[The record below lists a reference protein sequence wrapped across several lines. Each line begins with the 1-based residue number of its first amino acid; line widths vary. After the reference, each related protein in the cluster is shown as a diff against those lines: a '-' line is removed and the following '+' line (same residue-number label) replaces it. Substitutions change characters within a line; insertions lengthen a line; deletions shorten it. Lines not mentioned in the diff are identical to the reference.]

1 MKIGLFSDTY
11 LPQINGVTTTVHWL
25 REELEHM
32 GHEVYVFCPH
42 YGRERP
48 DPRVVR
54 LPSLPFLFHRESRV
68 AFPTIPL
75 RARRIM
81 GELEAIHSHTP
92 FSLGTL
98 ALWAARRA
106 RIPHVHTYHTLYV
119 AYRHYLP
126 PPLRPP
132 RRMAEVLSAAFCNR
146 CDAVTVESTPIRDEL
161 LRYGVRVPI
170 HVFPFG
176 VNLRLFSRPIQ
187 HDIRADL
194 SLPRDATLLLYVGR
208 LAPEKNVHFLLR
220 AFREVAL
227 RRPDVLL
234 LMIGGGPAAEDL
246 VREAQQLGIAG
257 QVIFPGYI
265 GHDRLVDYYRQCD
278 LFVFASKTETQ
289 GLVVL
294 EAMAAG
300 LCGTARTPSVLRRTR
315 SATPKPCSSSSPM
328 PRCGSASG
336 RGPCGPPGSS
346 PPRRPPASSSGCSSR
361 YGAAD
366 AGAPRSGDHRPGFD
380 PQARGGNGPRR
391 RGPGSRPG

>member
-1 MKIGLFSDTY
+1 MRIGLFSDTY

-42 YGRERP
+42 YGREKP
-48 DPRVVR
+48 DPHVIR
-54 LPSLPFLFHRESRV
+54 LPAVTFLFHRESRV
-68 AFPTIPL
+68 AFPMPL
-75 RARRIM
+75 RARRIL
-81 GELEAIHSHTP
+81 GELDAIHSHTP
-92 FSLGTL
+92 FSLGAL
-98 ALWAARRA
+98 ALWAARWA

-176 VNLRLFSRPIQ
+176 VNLRAFSCPIQ
-187 HDIRADL
+187 YDLRADL
-194 SLPRDATLLLYVGR
+194 ALPDRAPVLLYVGR
-208 LAPEKNVHFLLR
+208 LAPEKNVFFLLR
-220 AFREVAL
+220 MFREVAL

-234 LMIGGGPAAEDL
+234 VMIGGGPSAEDL
-246 VREAQQLGIAG
+246 VHEASRLGVARR
-257 QVIFPGYI
+257 VLFPGYI
-265 GHDRLVDYYRQCD
+265 GHDRLVDYYRQAD

-289 GLVVL
+289 GMVVL

-300 LCGTARTPSVLRRTR
+300 LPVVAIPEMGVKDIVRDRENALCAPEDEVRYAEAVLELLADASLRDKLRAGALRTARELSTETSTRRLLSVFEGLR
-315 SATPKPCSSSSPM
+315 
-328 PRCGSASG
+328 G
-336 RGPCGPPGSS
+336 R
-346 PPRRPPASSSGCSSR
+346 
-361 YGAAD
+361 
-366 AGAPRSGDHRPGFD
+366 
-380 PQARGGNGPRR
+380 
-391 RGPGSRPG
+391 

>member
-246 VREAQQLGIAG
+246 VREAQRLGIAG

-300 LCGTARTPSVLRRTR
+300 LPVVAIPEMGVKDIVRDGENALCAPEDEVRYAEAVLELLADASLRERLREGALRTARELSTETSTR
-315 SATPKPCSSSSPM
+315 KLLAVFEQI
-328 PRCGSASG
+328 R
-336 RGPCGPPGSS
+336 
-346 PPRRPPASSSGCSSR
+346 SR
-361 YGAAD
+361 
-366 AGAPRSGDHRPGFD
+366 
-380 PQARGGNGPRR
+380 
-391 RGPGSRPG
+391 

>member
-25 REELEHM
+25 REELERM

-246 VREAQQLGIAG
+246 VREAQRLGIAG

-300 LCGTARTPSVLRRTR
+300 LPVVAIPEMGVKDIVRDGENALCAPEDEVRYAEAVLELLDDALLRERLREGALRTARELSTETSTR
-315 SATPKPCSSSSPM
+315 KLLAVFEQI
-328 PRCGSASG
+328 R
-336 RGPCGPPGSS
+336 
-346 PPRRPPASSSGCSSR
+346 SR
-361 YGAAD
+361 
-366 AGAPRSGDHRPGFD
+366 
-380 PQARGGNGPRR
+380 
-391 RGPGSRPG
+391 

>member
-25 REELEHM
+25 REELERM

-300 LCGTARTPSVLRRTR
+300 LPVVAIPEMGVKDIVRDGENALCAPEDEVRYAEAVLELLDDASLRERLREGALRTARELSTETSTR
-315 SATPKPCSSSSPM
+315 KLLAVFEQI
-328 PRCGSASG
+328 R
-336 RGPCGPPGSS
+336 
-346 PPRRPPASSSGCSSR
+346 SR
-361 YGAAD
+361 
-366 AGAPRSGDHRPGFD
+366 
-380 PQARGGNGPRR
+380 
-391 RGPGSRPG
+391 

>member
-25 REELEHM
+25 REELERL

-48 DPRVVR
+48 DPRVIR
-54 LPSLPFLFHRESRV
+54 LPAVTFPFHRESRV
-68 AFPTIPL
+68 ALPL
-75 RARRIM
+75 PIRARRVLE
-81 GELEAIHSHTP
+81 GLEAVHSHTP

-98 ALWAARRA
+98 ALWAARRGL
-106 RIPHVHTYHTLYV
+106 PHVHTYHTLYV

-176 VNLRLFSRPIQ
+176 VNLRLFSQPIR
-187 HDIRADL
+187 HDLRKDL
-194 SLPRDATLLLYVGR
+194 GLSPQARLLLYVGR
-208 LAPEKNVHFLLR
+208 LAQEKNVSFLLR
-220 AFREVAL
+220 MFGELAK
-227 RRPDVLL
+227 RRPEAVLI
-234 LMIGGGPAAEDL
+234 MIGGGPAAGEL
-246 VREAQQLGIAG
+246 VQQAHRLGIAG
-257 QVIFPGYI
+257 RVLFPGYI
-265 GHDRLVDYYRQCD
+265 GHERLVDYYRQAD
-278 LFVFASKTETQ
+278 VFVFASKTETQ

-300 LCGTARTPSVLRRTR
+300 LPVVAIPEMGVKDFLVDGVNALCAPEDERGFAGRVMEVLEDRELRERLKEGALATAHRLSSEASTQRLLAVIESLRR
-315 SATPKPCSSSSPM
+315 
-328 PRCGSASG
+328 G
-336 RGPCGPPGSS
+336 
-346 PPRRPPASSSGCSSR
+346 
-361 YGAAD
+361 
-366 AGAPRSGDHRPGFD
+366 
-380 PQARGGNGPRR
+380 
-391 RGPGSRPG
+391 

>member
-25 REELEHM
+25 REELERM

-98 ALWAARRA
+98 ALWAARRV

-194 SLPRDATLLLYVGR
+194 SLPQAATLLLYVGR

-300 LCGTARTPSVLRRTR
+300 LPVVAIPEMGVKDIVRDGENALCASEDEVRYAEAVLELLADASLRERLREGALRTARELSTETSTR
-315 SATPKPCSSSSPM
+315 KLLAVFEQI
-328 PRCGSASG
+328 R
-336 RGPCGPPGSS
+336 
-346 PPRRPPASSSGCSSR
+346 SR
-361 YGAAD
+361 
-366 AGAPRSGDHRPGFD
+366 
-380 PQARGGNGPRR
+380 
-391 RGPGSRPG
+391 

>member
-1 MKIGLFSDTY
+1 MRIGLFSDTY

-42 YGRERP
+42 YGREKP
-48 DPRVVR
+48 DPHVIR
-54 LPSLPFLFHRESRV
+54 LPAVTFLFHRESRV
-68 AFPTIPL
+68 AFPMPL
-75 RARRIM
+75 RARRIL
-81 GELEAIHSHTP
+81 GELDAIHSHTP
-92 FSLGTL
+92 FSLGAL
-98 ALWAARRA
+98 ALWAARWA

-176 VNLRLFSRPIQ
+176 VNLRAFSCPIQ
-187 HDIRADL
+187 HDLRADL
-194 SLPRDATLLLYVGR
+194 ALPDRAPVLLYVGR
-208 LAPEKNVHFLLR
+208 LAPEKNVFFLLR
-220 AFREVAL
+220 MFREVAL

-234 LMIGGGPAAEDL
+234 VMIGGGPSAEDL
-246 VREAQQLGIAG
+246 VHEASRLGVARR
-257 QVIFPGYI
+257 VLFPGYI
-265 GHDRLVDYYRQCD
+265 GHDRLVDYYRQAD

-289 GLVVL
+289 GMVVL

-300 LCGTARTPSVLRRTR
+300 LPVVAIPEMGVKAVSYTHLTLPTICSV
-315 SATPKPCSSSSPM
+315 
-328 PRCGSASG
+328 
-336 RGPCGPPGSS
+336 
-346 PPRRPPASSSGCSSR
+346 
-361 YGAAD
+361 
-366 AGAPRSGDHRPGFD
+366 
-380 PQARGGNGPRR
+380 
-391 RGPGSRPG
+391 